1 MSLYRRLCG
10 HAQFQP
16 DKPAIES
23 EAGTLTYHQ
32 WHVLTDQC
40 ADYFIA
46 SGLQR
51 GDRIAILALNHPD
64 WFIVLFA
71 AARLGV
77 MVVPLNWR
85 LSVDELRFM
94 VADCEPRLILHDA
107 EFADTAL
114 QLAGADQCIA
124 IGHNDFP
131 PQVAPGNTSAQ
142 SSVSADSELL
152 IVYTSGTTGQ
162 PKGAVLTQKA
172 LLCSAEMSQ
181 HMYDLT
187 ATDRVLNVLP
197 LFHVGGLNIQPLP
210 ALLYGA
216 TLVSHKR
223 FEPQQAIESLA
234 GDGIT
239 LMNSVPT
246 LLQAILAT
254 DQWQTADLQT
264 VRAISIGSTD
274 VPLPLIEAVH
284 KKGIPLIQVYG
295 ATEMAP
301 VAIYQRIEHA
311 PVEGTIGR
319 AGLLNDIRLINH
331 QGQAATC
338 GEPGEIQ
345 VRGDNLLTRYWNNT
359 AATDAAMTD
368 GWFGSGDVAHCDDRG
383 FYWFD
388 DRLKH
393 VIISGGENI
402 YPAELERLIS
412 ALPGVAEVAV
422 VGKADE
428 RWGEVPYAVVVKSK
442 EQLQSDTVIAA
453 CAGIARFKQP
463 KGVLFVDALPRNALG
478 KVVVPEVKALL

>member
-23 EAGTLTYHQ
+23 EAGILTYHQ
-32 WHVLTDQC
+32 LHVLTDQC
-40 ADYFIA
+40 ADYFVA

-71 AARLGV
+71 AAKLGI

-94 VADCEPRLILHDA
+94 TTDCEPQFILHDA
-107 EFADTAL
+107 EFADAAG
-114 QLAGADQCIA
+114 QLVDADQCIA

-131 PQVAPGNTSAQ
+131 PQAEPCNATSPGSA
-142 SSVSADSELL
+142 SADSELL

-181 HMYDLT
+181 HMVDLT

-216 TLVSHKR
+216 TLVSHQR
-223 FEPQQAIESLA
+223 FDPQRAIASLA

-254 DQWQTADLQT
+254 DQWQTANLHT
-264 VRAISIGSTD
+264 LRAFSIGSTD
-274 VPLPLIEAVH
+274 VPLPLIQAVH

-311 PVEGTIGR
+311 KIEGTIGR
-319 AGLLNDIRLINH
+319 AGVLNDIRLVND
-331 QGQAATC
+331 QGQPVAC
-338 GEPGEIQ
+338 GESGEIQ
-345 VRGDNLLTRYWNNT
+345 VRGNNLLTRYWNNT
-359 AATDAAMTD
+359 AATDAAITD
-368 GWFGSGDVAHCDDRG
+368 DWFGSGDVAHCDDKG

-402 YPAELERLIS
+402 YPAELERLIRE
-412 ALPGVAEVAV
+412 LPGVAEVAV
-422 VGKADE
+422 VGKPDDQ
-428 RWGEVPYAVVVKSK
+428 WGEVPYAVVVKSSADV
-442 EQLQSDTVIAA
+442 QSDTVMAT